1 MKVDKGAD
9 LPVFE
14 LLKQLPRDNQA
25 NLWILIS
32 TNASSQRPPFV
43 SRIGTGPCMKILWTI
58 ALLPVAVHATCAI
71 AVWTPTSLILG
82 ADGVERV
89 VNPHDAGRESLASV
103 RSSSWEI
110 ITCWFPVSRCIEER
124 DSIPGRF
131 CPRRFVK
138 AVRCLRRRT
147 WPLRISNADMRRCS
161 SPRGLTLTRGSSII
175 WNLTRRCLRSRD
187 LREGVPYLAHCS
199 YDKIRGRWTWTKQLF
214 PREGPAQVSY
224 TYLCEQRGVS
234 MYKGRHPNWRRDNP
248 AKVVQGMINNEEQ
261 ILPEEVGGP
270 VSLVVIDKNGAHWKN
285 RGVCAARR

>member
-1 MKVDKGAD
+1 
-9 LPVFE
+9 
-14 LLKQLPRDNQA
+14 
-25 NLWILIS
+25 
-32 TNASSQRPPFV
+32 
-43 SRIGTGPCMKILWTI
+43 MKILWTI

-82 ADGVERV
+82 ADSMERV
-89 VNPHDAGRESLASV
+89 VNPHDAGREISECKVQQLGNYYV
-103 RSSSWEI
+103 L
-110 ITCWFPVSRCIEER
+110 VS
-124 DSIPGRF
+124 
-131 CPRRFVK
+131 
-138 AVRCLRRRT
+138 
-147 WPLRISNADMRRCS
+147 
-161 SPRGLTLTRGSSII
+161 GLTLHRRTGFDTWAILSSAIRQSSSVFEAADLAIADIERGYAEVLKSARLNTDARFVH
-175 WNLTRRCLRSRD
+175 NLELNAPVFAIAGF
-187 LREGVPYLAHCS
+187 EGGRPYLAHCS